1 MKPSRVAP
9 TTIVGWRRM
18 VSRTPRLRT
27 DGAARMARSVGA
39 TAIASH
45 RPRER
50 GCQEILRTDNSSSPR
65 KRGPRGKRLKS
76 LGSRFRGNDE
86 QRAQRWDM
94 RELDYSLASGDP
106 EPAPSGNTL
115 QQAYW
120 KLKNS
125 RISTLIGEIAL
136 PDRTTER
143 RERTLAMQDEAPE
156 KGLNRGKQR
165 RAAVA
170 NIVHSYDASHLC
182 RVVNAAGERGLA
194 DFAVVHDSV

>member
-1 MKPSRVAP
+1 
-9 TTIVGWRRM
+9 
-18 VSRTPRLRT
+18 
-27 DGAARMARSVGA
+27 
-39 TAIASH
+39 
-45 RPRER
+45 
-50 GCQEILRTDNSSSPR
+50 
-65 KRGPRGKRLKS
+65 
-76 LGSRFRGNDE
+76 
-86 QRAQRWDM
+86 M

-194 DFAVVHDSV
+194 DFAVVHDSVGVHAADTSLLGDILRMEFAKIYADVNWLQEIEEYLRGYAPDVELPSWREYVTLGDLQIFPAVMRSEPFFS